1 MDIDN
6 DSVEKNTQDYPR
18 FISNQPCGI
27 DKTEGHSQE
36 RLSNAIAEHI
46 TATDKENN
54 NNIPRIIGLKGEW
67 GVGKSNVIRQLQE
80 NEKIKGGYYIFEYD
94 AWGHQEDLQ
103 RRSFLE
109 TLTERLLNDKKYN
122 DYLSKDEKVVKSWE
136 TDNNIT
142 WKEKLNELLARKRIT
157 HNKSIPVFN
166 GGGFMDCIIF
176 IINTYIYFY
185 C

>member
-46 TATDKENN
+46 TSTDNRKTN

-80 NEKIKGGYYIFEYD
+80 NKKIKSDYYIFEYD

-122 DYLSKDEKVVKSWE
+122 DYLSKDEKVVKS
-136 TDNNIT
+136 
-142 WKEKLNELLARKRIT
+142 
-157 HNKSIPVFN
+157 
-166 GGGFMDCIIF
+166 
-176 IINTYIYFY
+176 
-185 C
+185 